1 MNTTDSASPPM
12 SNRTKALA
20 AIGVVAAGLFII
32 GHALDLYW
40 LRMIVKPIPVLLMAL
55 WVYLLPGK
63 KAYQWAIITGLLL
76 SMLGDILL
84 EASPKTFIFGLVA
97 FLLGHVAY
105 IVAFTRDSRQLF
117 PWRAL
122 LAYGYGVIIF
132 ALFVTQGDLG
142 DMMIPIVLYI
152 IVITTMLWR
161 AASRVGVAAIN
172 AFSAKA
178 GLLGAIL
185 FTFSDTLIA
194 TNMFVWDLPQPW
206 TRYVIIITY
215 WLGQLGITLSA
226 RRTEPVA

>member
-1 MNTTDSASPPM
+1 MNKTNLANPHT
-12 SNRTKALA
+12 SNRTKMLALVG
-20 AIGVVAAGLFII
+20 IVAAGLFII

-63 KAYQWAIITGLLL
+63 KSYQWAIIVGLLL

-84 EASPKTFIFGLVA
+84 EASSATFIFGLVA

-117 PWRAL
+117 AWRAL
-122 LAYGYGVIIF
+122 LAYSYGVILF
-132 ALFVTQGDLG
+132 AVFITQGDLG
-142 DMMIPIVLYI
+142 DMMIPIVLYVI
-152 IVITTMLWR
+152 IITTMVWR
-161 AASRVGVAAIN
+161 AASRMGVAAIN
-172 AFSAKA
+172 EFSAKA
-178 GLLGAIL
+178 GLIGAIL

-194 TNMFVWDLPQPW
+194 LNMFVWALPQPW
-206 TRYVIIITY
+206 TRFVIIITY

-226 RRTEPVA
+226 RRAE

>member
-1 MNTTDSASPPM
+1 MDETNLTNPRT
-12 SNRTKALA
+12 SNRTKVLA
-20 AIGVVAAGLFII
+20 IVGIMAAGLFII
-32 GHALDLYW
+32 GHAFDLYW

-63 KAYQWAIITGLLL
+63 KTYQWAIITGLLL

-84 EASPKTFIFGLVA
+84 EASSATFIFGLVA

-105 IVAFTRDSRQLF
+105 IVAFTRDGRQLF
-117 PWRAL
+117 LWRAV

-132 ALFVTQGDLG
+132 TLFITQGDLG
-142 DMMIPIVLYI
+142 DMMIPILLYV

-172 AFSAKA
+172 VFSARA
-178 GLLGAIL
+178 GLIGAIL

-194 TNMFVWDLPQPW
+194 TNMFVWDMPQPT
-206 TRYVIIITY
+206 TRYIIIITY

-226 RRTEPVA
+226 QDA

>member
-1 MNTTDSASPPM
+1 M
-12 SNRTKALA
+12 SETNQAGALKSRQSN
-20 AIGVVAAGLFII
+20 ILFIVGLVAAALFIV

-40 LRMIVKPIPVLLMAL
+40 LRMVVKPIPVLLMAV

-63 KAYQWAIITGLLL
+63 KTYQWAIITGLLL

-84 EASPKTFIFGLVA
+84 EASSATFIFGLVA

-122 LAYGYGVIIF
+122 LAYGYGIIIF
-132 ALFVTQGDLG
+132 ILFATKGDLG
-142 DMMIPIVLYI
+142 DMMIPILLYVI
-152 IVITTMLWR
+152 IITTMLWR
-161 AASRVGVAAIN
+161 AASRVGVAAIS

-178 GLLGAIL
+178 GLIGAIL

-194 TNMFVWDLPQPW
+194 MNMFVWALPQPW
-206 TRYVIIITY
+206 TRFTIIITY
-215 WLGQLGITLSA
+215 WLGQLGIMLSA
-226 RRTEPVA
+226 RQAE